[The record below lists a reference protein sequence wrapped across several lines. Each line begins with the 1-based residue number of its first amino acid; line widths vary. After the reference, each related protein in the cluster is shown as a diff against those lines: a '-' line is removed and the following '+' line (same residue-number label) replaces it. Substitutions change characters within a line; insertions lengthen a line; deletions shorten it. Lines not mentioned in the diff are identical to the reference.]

1 METRELCHKTACL
14 TRAARF
20 GGSIWPEGNV
30 PVGRST
36 HRVWKNLRPGIRI
49 CLAPA
54 DSLKRRREVLT
65 VRRTGVIAEI
75 GIVRLPWRHHGI
87 EQRAAEIEDPLER
100 LRYLRQTVGQPDD
113 SIRVF
118 KWQLPLD
125 FWRTRGTWIV
135 LSLAVL
141 TAVAWRPGHSTSRA
155 ANIARPALQ
164 RPGLNPAVAGSVAGV
179 LSPHAVWLVETR
191 NGLEI

>member
-30 PVGRST
+30 PIGRST
-36 HRVWKNLRPGIRI
+36 HRVWKNLRPGIRL

-75 GIVRLPWRHHGI
+75 EIVRLPCRHHGI
-87 EQRAAEIEDPLER
+87 EQWPPGWE
-100 LRYLRQTVGQPDD
+100 V
-113 SIRVF
+113 
-118 KWQLPLD
+118 PLD
-125 FWRTRGTWIV
+125 LLG
-135 LSLAVL
+135 
-141 TAVAWRPGHSTSRA
+141 
-155 ANIARPALQ
+155 
-164 RPGLNPAVAGSVAGV
+164 
-179 LSPHAVWLVETR
+179 
-191 NGLEI
+191 